1 MVAGHDPSGGAGV
14 DADREAL
21 AAAGAIAC
29 ALVATATEQDERRV
43 RSFAARPKRL
53 VARELREAL
62 ARGAPAALKT
72 GLLVD
77 AGHVRLVAAL
87 ARRLGAQGVPV
98 VVDPVLV
105 SSSGT
110 RFVDGPTRA
119 AFVGTLLAAP
129 VVVTPNLPEAAELLG
144 LAPEALVGDMAGDL
158 ELRFGAARR
167 MLALGARAVVLKGGH
182 GREDPVRDLVLE
194 ADAEPV
200 WCEHPRVAGG
210 TLHGS
215 GCRFA
220 SFLAGRLAAG
230 DSLVPAVR
238 AAGRYVAER
247 IREAPRQGA

>member
-1 MVAGHDPSGGAGV
+1 MLVVAGHDPSGGAGV
-14 DADREAL
+14 HADREAL
-21 AAAGAIAC
+21 AAAGAFAD
-29 ALVATATEQDERRV
+29 ALVATETEQDERRV
-43 RSFAARPKRL
+43 RSFAPRPKRAL
-53 VARELREAL
+53 ARELRAAL
-62 ARGAPAALKT
+62 SLGVPAALKT

-77 AGHVRLVAAL
+77 AGHVRLMAAL
-87 ARRLGAQGVPV
+87 ARRLAARGVPV

-119 AFVGTLLAAP
+119 ALLGTLLAAP
-129 VVVTPNLPEAAELLG
+129 VAVTPNLPEAAELLG
-144 LAPEALVGDMAGDL
+144 LAPEALAGEP
-158 ELRFGAARR
+158 ELRVGAARR
-167 MLALGARAVVLKGGH
+167 LLALGARAVVLKGGH
-182 GREDPVRDLVLE
+182 GREDPVCDLVLE
-194 ADAEPV
+194 RDAEPV

-210 TLHGS
+210 VLHGS

-230 DSLVPAVR
+230 EALVPAVR

>member
-1 MVAGHDPSGGAGV
+1 MLVVAGHDPSGGAGV
-14 DADREAL
+14 DADCEAL
-21 AAAGAIAC
+21 AAAGAAAC
-29 ALVATATEQDERRV
+29 ALVATETEQDERRV
-43 RSFAARPKRL
+43 RAFAARPKRL
-53 VARELREAL
+53 VARELRQAL
-62 ARGAPAALKT
+62 ACGAPAALKT

-87 ARRLGAQGVPV
+87 ARRLGAEGVPV

-119 AFVGTLLAAP
+119 ALVGTLLAVP

-144 LAPEALVGDMAGDL
+144 LAPEALAGDL
-158 ELRFGAARR
+158 ELRLGAARR
-167 MLALGARAVVLKGGH
+167 LLALGARAVVLKGGH
-182 GREDPVRDLVLE
+182 GQEDPVRDLVLE
-194 ADAEPV
+194 TAAAPV

-210 TLHGS
+210 ALHGS